1 MKILSCCLF
10 LVGLAPKLEAQSC
23 NDPQSLTSIQESQ
36 IDLLLNPLDTALK
49 YEDLFHIDSLTSE
62 LKFVFSTEGGK
73 PADTENGSPLVVN
86 TTWVDLPNAL
96 LLSRELIDADV
107 AVYADLWKA
116 AKGMAPPAYLPNS
129 LFLRASAEIAVGL
142 LQIADKET
150 DLSRKAQ
157 YELWAT
163 RALDSLATMQ
173 LPNGAF
179 PFPDLREYGDATFGP
194 IIQNFLNA
202 CGDDSVLVLQNGW
215 IVDDRG
221 TGEFKFD
228 AGVIADA
235 YYQAFLY
242 TGNTDYRD
250 RAISIADYLQSLT
263 FNFNY
268 NYNTFVVLG
277 LTRAYQLTADDTY
290 LNRAVRNLRYSVYP
304 GQLENGRWVDGHNAN
319 SRYHSII
326 VRNSAP
332 IIPLIPVS
340 DSYKTALDSMTS
352 KAVKNLLDYSMIC
365 GSVTGYRWL
374 MKAYQLP
381 SSVIPNTL
389 HDSISDQIGRH
400 INQSVSDA
408 SYLDVPTMGEYLE
421 LLSVVGLNEQVNE
434 AELMSYPNPFT
445 ETLNVSFQLADAGEV
460 SVQLVDLIGK
470 VVYLQQFTATTLG
483 KHEVVLTPDR
493 LAKGMYR
500 LVLNTGN
507 QTCYASVYK
516 LD

>member
-1 MKILSCCLF
+1 MKILCSCLLLIG
-10 LVGLAPKLEAQSC
+10 LVPTLEAQTC
-23 NDPQSLTSIQESQ
+23 NDPQSLTVQQESQ
-36 IDLLLNPLDTALK
+36 IGLLLNPLDTALK
-49 YEDLFHIDSLTSE
+49 YEDLFHIDSLTNE
-62 LKFVFSTEGGK
+62 IKLVFSTEGGQ
-73 PADTENGSPLVVN
+73 PEDTENGSPLIAN

-96 LLSRELIDADV
+96 LLSRELIDADA

-116 AKGMAPPAYLPNS
+116 AKGMAPPAYLPHS
-129 LFLRASAEIAVGL
+129 LFLRASAEIAAGL
-142 LQIADKET
+142 LQIADNET

-173 LPNGAF
+173 LPSGAF
-179 PFPDLREYGDATFGP
+179 PFPDLREYGDPTFMP

-228 AGVIADA
+228 AGVIADS
-235 YYQAFLY
+235 YYQAYLY
-242 TGNTDYRD
+242 TGNLNYRD
-250 RAISIADYLQSLT
+250 LAISIADYLQSLS

-290 LNRAVRNLRYSVYP
+290 LNRVVKNLRYSVYP

-332 IIPLIPVS
+332 IIPLIPIT
-340 DSYKTALDSMTS
+340 DSYKTALDLMTL

-365 GSVTGYRWL
+365 GTVTGYRWL

-381 SSVIPNTL
+381 ASVIPNTL

-400 INQSVSDA
+400 INQSVFDA
-408 SYLDVPTMGEYLE
+408 SYLDVPTIGEYLE
-421 LLSVVGLNEQVNE
+421 LLSVVGLNEQANE
-434 AELMSYPNPFT
+434 TELKSYPNPFT
-445 ETLNVSFQLADAGEV
+445 ETLKVSFQLADAGEITI
-460 SVQLVDLIGK
+460 QLVDLMGK

-493 LAKGMYR
+493 LANEMYR
-500 LVLNTGN
+500 LVVNTGN
-507 QTCYASVYK
+507 QSCFASVYK
-516 LD
+516 VD

>member
-1 MKILSCCLF
+1 MKILSSCVVLIG
-10 LVGLAPKLEAQSC
+10 LVPTLVAQSC
-23 NDPQSLTSIQESQ
+23 NDPQTLTVQQESQ
-36 IDLLLNPLDTALK
+36 IGLLLNPLDTALK
-49 YEDLFHIDSLTSE
+49 YEDLFHIDSLTNE
-62 LKFVFSTEGGK
+62 LKLVFSAEGGK
-73 PADTENGSPLVVN
+73 PADTENGSPLLAN

-96 LLSRELIDADV
+96 LLSRELIDADLT
-107 AVYADLWKA
+107 VYTDLWKA
-116 AKGMAPPAYLPNS
+116 AKGMAPLAYLPHS
-129 LFLRASAEIAVGL
+129 LFLRASAEIAAGL
-142 LQIADKET
+142 LQIADHET

-194 IIQNFLNA
+194 IIQNFLND

-235 YYQAFLY
+235 YYQAYVY
-242 TGNTDYRD
+242 TGNVNYRD
-250 RAISIADYLQSLT
+250 IAISIADYLLPLS

-277 LTRAYQLTADDTY
+277 LTRAYQLTGDDTY
-290 LNRAVRNLRYSVYP
+290 LNRAVKNLRYSVYP

-319 SRYHSII
+319 SRYHNII
-326 VRNSAP
+326 VRNSTP
-332 IIPLIPVS
+332 IIPLIPVT
-340 DSYKTALDSMTS
+340 DSYKTTLDSMTL

-374 MKAYQLP
+374 MEAYQLP

-400 INQSVSDA
+400 INHSVFDG

-421 LLSVVGLNEQVNE
+421 LLSVVGLHEQVNE
-434 AELMSYPNPFT
+434 TELMSYPNPFT
-445 ETLNVSFQLADAGEV
+445 ETLNVSFQLADAGEINI
-460 SVQLVDLIGK
+460 QLVDLMGK
-470 VVYLQQFTATTLG
+470 VVYLQHFTSDTLG
-483 KHEVVLTPDR
+483 KHEVVLTPDS

-507 QTCYASVYK
+507 QSCYKSVYK